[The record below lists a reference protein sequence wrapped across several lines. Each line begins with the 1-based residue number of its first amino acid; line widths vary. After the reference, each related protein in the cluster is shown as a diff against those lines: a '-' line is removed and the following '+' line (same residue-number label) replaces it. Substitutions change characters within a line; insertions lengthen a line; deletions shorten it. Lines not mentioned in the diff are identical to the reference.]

1 MRVTVLGTGYV
12 GLVHAVCLAQ
22 LGHEVLGVDID
33 RERVAALSRG
43 RSPIYEPG
51 LQELLSETTRSHSL
65 RFGTDPAEAAD
76 SGQVHFV
83 CVGTPQRPGSF
94 ATDVRGV
101 EAVVDDLARRAAPG
115 ALIVGKSTVPVGTAL
130 RLDGRLKDMGS
141 QAEIAWNPEFLREGF
156 AVPDSLHPERI
167 VVGVSSARAELTLRE
182 VYAPMLRA
190 GVPLFVTD
198 PSTAELVKMA
208 SNAFLATKISFI
220 NAMSEVCDATGADV
234 MSLAAA
240 MGADTRIGARF
251 LEPGLGYGGSCFP
264 KDLRGFVARA
274 EELGLGAA
282 AFLRQVDAINARQRA
297 RVVDVAR
304 RLAGGS
310 LEGRKVA
317 VLGAAFKPGSDDV
330 RDSPALEVAASVQR
344 QGASVWIH
352 DPRALDNARSV
363 APSLL
368 YALDVPKACE
378 DADLV
383 LHLTAWPEYRA
394 IDPRDLATVVR
405 SPRVLDARNTLDTA
419 QWEAAGWEMALL
431 GRSSS
436 GRS

>member
-1 MRVTVLGTGYV
+1 
-12 GLVHAVCLAQ
+12 
-22 LGHEVLGVDID
+22 
-33 RERVAALSRG
+33 
-43 RSPIYEPG
+43 
-51 LQELLSETTRSHSL
+51 
-65 RFGTDPAEAAD
+65 
-76 SGQVHFV
+76 
-83 CVGTPQRPGSF
+83 
-94 ATDVRGV
+94 
-101 EAVVDDLARRAAPG
+101 
-115 ALIVGKSTVPVGTAL
+115 
-130 RLDGRLKDMGS
+130 
-141 QAEIAWNPEFLREGF
+141 
-156 AVPDSLHPERI
+156 
-167 VVGVSSARAELTLRE
+167 
-182 VYAPMLRA
+182 MLRA